1 MSAHVETAFRQHE
14 RLLWGLCYRMTGSA
28 ADAEDLV
35 QDTFARVMQKPP
47 KRVDDDLKPWLVK
60 VALNLSRDHLRKRKH
75 RDYKGPWL
83 PSPVDVSARIASD
96 DDTASSRYDQLESV
110 SFAFLL
116 SLEALT
122 PTQRAV
128 LILRDVCDYSVRE
141 TAHALELSEPNVKTT
156 LHRARKAT
164 EDYDGSRQAP
174 TAQLQERTR
183 DALQRFLFAL
193 TTQDLAQV
201 EALLADDVRA
211 YSDGGGEFF
220 AALKPVIGVRKVAT
234 FFTKLSRREAKGH
247 FEIRM
252 LNGLP
257 ALVSEYDEAL
267 PNLASRIVLR
277 CEIDDSGKIARIYS
291 VLATPKLS
299 HVSPLDGRS

>member
-1 MSAHVETAFRQHE
+1 MSPHVESAFRQHE

-35 QDTFARVMQKPP
+35 QDTFARAMQKPP

-83 PSPVDVSARIASD
+83 PSPIDASARISSD
-96 DDTASSRYDQLESV
+96 DWSSIANTNASSRYDQLESV

-116 SLEALT
+116 SLETLS

-141 TAHALELSEPNVKTT
+141 TANALDFSEPNVKTT
-156 LHRARKAT
+156 LHRARKAI
-164 EDYDGSRQAP
+164 EGYDSERAPP
-174 TAQLQERTR
+174 TAELQERTR

-201 EALLADDVRA
+201 ESLLADDVRA
-211 YSDGGGEFF
+211 YSDGGGEFI
-220 AALKPVIGVRKVAT
+220 AALKPVVGIRKVAN
-234 FFTKLSRREAKGH
+234 FFTKISQREAKGR

-257 ALVSEYDEAL
+257 ALVSEYDDAL
-267 PNLASRIVLR
+267 PNLATRIVLR
-277 CEIDDSGKIARIYS
+277 CEIDDAGKIRRCYAI
-291 VLATPKLS
+291 LATPKLS
-299 HVSPLDGRS
+299 HL